1 MSGNVTKTGFDDVL
15 SSIRR
20 LVSDKP
26 SEDSETVSRDNDR
39 FVLTPALRVLDD
51 LTPITGA
58 DGVTDLEFISGRE
71 ETPEP
76 LQLHEAVVEA
86 EEPKAPESP
95 EFTAMAEAWT
105 EELARVSSDQ
115 QEPGEDGQAEVLP
128 RPDVSLE
135 LRIAELE
142 EAVSQTADEWEP
154 DGIEPEVVSPPRHHI
169 FEVVNNTKAPEAE
182 PVAQDEPEETD
193 DLDQELVEIA
203 NETDDNLVE
212 DEGVED
218 EAVEEVEVV
227 AEFEEVV
234 ENSDNVT
241 PMFTHSTERSG
252 EPYLLSQ
259 IVPNTGENRSSDRD
273 ETPEFR
279 HVSPAE
285 DEPATPVSAIV
296 DNDDVFLDVEALRS
310 MISDVVREEL
320 RGNMGESITR
330 NLRRMVRQEIE
341 VALLP
346 KDPE

>member
-1 MSGNVTKTGFDDVL
+1 MSGNVINTEFDDVL

-20 LVSDKP
+20 LVSDNS
-26 SEDSETVSRDNDR
+26 SEDAETVNRDNDR

-51 LTPITGA
+51 LSPIVDA
-58 DGVTDLEFISGRE
+58 DDVTDLEFISGRE
-71 ETPEP
+71 EAPEP
-76 LQLHEAVVEA
+76 LQLGEAVVEV
-86 EEPKAPESP
+86 EEPKAPQSP

-115 QEPGEDGQAEVLP
+115 EEPGEDGQMEVLP

-135 LRIAELE
+135 MRIAELE

-154 DGIEPEVVSPPRHHI
+154 DGIEPEVVNPPRHHI
-169 FEVVNNTKAPEAE
+169 FEVVDNTKAPEAE
-182 PVAQDEPEETD
+182 LVAQDEQDETD
-193 DLDQELVEIA
+193 DLDRELDEIA
-203 NETDDNLVE
+203 SEADNDLVE
-212 DEGVED
+212 DEGEEEEAAED
-218 EAVEEVEVV
+218 EEVEELDG
-227 AEFEEVV
+227 AV
-234 ENSDNVT
+234 ESSDNVT

-259 IVPNTGENRSSDRD
+259 IVPNTGENRSSDPD
-273 ETPEFR
+273 KNPEFR
-279 HVSPAE
+279 HVSPVEA
-285 DEPATPVSAIV
+285 EPATPASAIV